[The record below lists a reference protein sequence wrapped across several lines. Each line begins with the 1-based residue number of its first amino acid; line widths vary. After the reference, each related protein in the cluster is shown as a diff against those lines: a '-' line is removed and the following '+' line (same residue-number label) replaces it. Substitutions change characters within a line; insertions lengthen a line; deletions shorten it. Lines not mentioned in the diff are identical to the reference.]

1 MKKRGV
7 SLVLALLIICMPIG
21 YSSDA
26 LFSKV
31 DVPRVGVEKD
41 SERVS
46 SEGLTRYVYGSDMVA
61 SVKDSEIKYYHSDRI
76 QSNRLVT
83 DSSGSVENEFK
94 SLPFGQKVSNSGVRY
109 AFATGKELDESDLY
123 YFGARYYD
131 SNIGRFTSVDPVKE
145 NEPYSYVR
153 NNPMNLVDPTGM
165 DPEEEEEEE
174 TIPCVQCHGSGID
187 FDKEFSDDGLGE
199 DYLKNFE
206 HNLRAIVL
214 AYIDLNGLPKYY
226 EAVGNSPGYWH
237 WGAIG
242 NNAFLPD
249 KLKNTV
255 IAHINTAFKIVND
268 KKRYNNFH
276 FVIDP
281 RYPDLIRQSLVRIR
295 NTFSPSGNTR
305 MSGLYV
311 AEGITL
317 LRGLELMVTL
327 ATPGLFIVGGAISTD
342 ATIKYMSAQ
351 SPEENA
357 VFIEAMSG
365 KM

>member
-1 MKKRGV
+1 MAEQGEKSPTPSLDVMEDVSFGCFFKGRGRTV
-7 SLVLALLIICMPIG
+7 V
-21 YSSDA
+21 
-26 LFSKV
+26 F
-31 DVPRVGVEKD
+31 
-41 SERVS
+41 
-46 SEGLTRYVYGSDMVA
+46 
-61 SVKDSEIKYYHSDRI
+61 H
-76 QSNRLVT
+76 
-83 DSSGSVENEFK
+83 
-94 SLPFGQKVSNSGVRY
+94 
-109 AFATGKELDESDLY
+109 
-123 YFGARYYD
+123 
-131 SNIGRFTSVDPVKE
+131 
-145 NEPYSYVR
+145 
-153 NNPMNLVDPTGM
+153 PT
-165 DPEEEEEEE
+165 PS
-174 TIPCVQCHGSGID
+174 I
-187 FDKEFSDDGLGE
+187 
-199 DYLKNFE
+199 
-206 HNLRAIVL
+206 
-214 AYIDLNGLPKYY
+214 
-226 EAVGNSPGYWH
+226 
-237 WGAIG
+237 
-242 NNAFLPD
+242 
-249 KLKNTV
+249 
-255 IAHINTAFKIVND
+255 INTAFKIVND